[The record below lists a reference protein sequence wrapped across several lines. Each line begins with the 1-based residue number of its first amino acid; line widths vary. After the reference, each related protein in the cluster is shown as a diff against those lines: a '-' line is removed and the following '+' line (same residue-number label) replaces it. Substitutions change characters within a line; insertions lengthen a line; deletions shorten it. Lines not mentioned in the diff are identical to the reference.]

1 MIISQTP
8 LRISFFGGGTD
19 YPDWINQHGG
29 KVISTTINKYI
40 YLSCRVLPPFFNHKY
55 RISYSKIDLA
65 KNLKQISHRPVK
77 EIIKY
82 LKIKEGL
89 EIHYEADLPAKSG
102 MGSSSAFVVGLLNA
116 LYNFKNKIINKKFL
130 AEKSIFIEQN
140 LLKEIVGLQ
149 DQIATAFGGF
159 NLIKFKKNKEFDVK
173 KINIKKEITNKLN
186 KNLFLL
192 YTGID
197 RRANDIAKTY
207 VKTLTNKN
215 YQNLDF
221 IMNSVDKALI
231 YLKNDKLDD
240 FGYLLHESW
249 VYKKQLS
256 KKITNF
262 KINYLYDKAIKSGA
276 LGGKLLGA
284 GGGGFM
290 LLYVPNLKHDI
301 FRKFFRNEVF
311 VPFKFENMGSQIIFK
326 A

>member
-1 MIISQTP
+1 MKQVTIEDKTFGIYIQDNDIQQAIQTIANEMNVLYADKKPIFISVLNGAFMFTVDLLKKIEVP
-8 LRISFFGGGTD
+8 CELSF
-19 YPDWINQHGG
+19 I
-29 KVISTTINKYI
+29 K
-40 YLSCRVLPPFFNHKY
+40 LS
-55 RISYSKIDLA
+55 SYSGTT
-65 KNLKQISHRPVK
+65 STGTV
-77 EIIKY
+77 
-82 LKIKEGL
+82 
-89 EIHYEADLPAKSG
+89 
-102 MGSSSAFVVGLLNA
+102 
-116 LYNFKNKIINKKFL
+116 
-130 AEKSIFIEQN
+130 
-140 LLKEIVGLQ
+140 KEIVGLQ

-215 YQNLDF
+215 YQNLNF

-276 LGGKLLGA
+276 VGGKLLGA